1 MRVHSSDVSG
11 RDWLIN
17 IHKVGLQISRLKK
30 DLSFIPAL
38 NVFFRVE
45 KYIDYQQKRC
55 FLGTLMYSLDWE
67 YHLYVYTECVT
78 ERMLSRVSY
87 FVLCVKMKLRTNH
100 M

>member
-11 RDWLIN
+11 RHWLIS
-17 IHKVGLQISRLKK
+17 IHKVGLQISRPKK

-38 NVFFRVE
+38 NVFFRV
-45 KYIDYQQKRC
+45 KNTQTTSRKGV
-55 FLGTLMYSLDWE
+55 LGTLMYSLDWG
-67 YHLYVYTECVT
+67 YHLYVFTECVT

-87 FVLCVKMKLRTNH
+87 FVLCVKIKLRTNH